1 MPPEGLKRAAR
12 PRDAASLVLV
22 RRGGGAIEV
31 LMGQRNAKHRF
42 MPESYVFPGGRVD
55 AKDGRLDFGVPLK
68 PYVLQKLSKSC
79 TPGRAMALALAAIRE
94 TYEETGLMV
103 GRPLPADRSNGAPPQ
118 VPEAWLPFSAAG
130 LAPAVDALHY
140 IARAITPPFRPMRF
154 HARFFMVDAD
164 LATGELGGSGELE
177 FLRWLP
183 IAEALTLPVPGITER
198 VLKEVDRLMAGPHEL
213 EDPARPVMAYR
224 TLHRKHVHFH
234 D

>member
-1 MPPEGLKRAAR
+1 MTDEKPKRAAR

-22 RRGGGAIEV
+22 RRNGAGIEV
-31 LMGQRNAKHRF
+31 LMGQRNKQHRF

-68 PYVLQKLSKSC
+68 PYVLTKLSKSC
-79 TPGRAMALALAAIRE
+79 TASRAMALALAAIRE

-103 GRPLPADRSNGAPPQ
+103 GTPLPAAPPRHC
-118 VPEAWLPFSAAG
+118 PPAWHPFINSG

-140 IARAITPPFRPMRF
+140 IARATTPPFRPIRF
-154 HARFFMVDAD
+154 HARFFMVDGS

-177 FLRWLP
+177 YLRWLP
-183 IAEALTLPVPGITER
+183 VAEALTLPVPSITER
-198 VLKEVDRLMAGPHEL
+198 VLKEVDRLMANAHEL
-213 EDPARPVMAYR
+213 DDPERPVTAYR
-224 TLHRKHVHFH
+224 TLHRKHQYFH